1 MIIVK
6 SKAERGLMSEAGQVM
21 ATSQLAE
28 PYIRNQALVPSD
40 KDYNGFLT
48 SICTS
53 VLVPGSSGKRKLN
66 EDHIVMLDTRADDSG
81 LTKLKW

>member
-1 MIIVK
+1 MII
-6 SKAERGLMSEAGQVM
+6 SQSETERGLMSEAGQVM

-28 PYIRNQALVPSD
+28 PYIRNQAIVPSD

-66 EDHIVMLDTRADDSG
+66 EDHIVMLDIRAEYSG
-81 LTKLKW
+81 FTKLKW

>member
-6 SKAERGLMSEAGQVM
+6 SKTERGLMSEAEHVVT
-21 ATSQLAE
+21 TSQLAE
-28 PYIRNQALVPSD
+28 PYIRSQALVPSD

-53 VLVPGSSGKRKLN
+53 VLVPGSSGIRKLN
-66 EDHIVMLDTRADDSG
+66 EDHIVMLDIRAEYSG